1 MVIRKSLLLV
11 AAFAAVALVIPATS
25 GTAEAAEKAKKTGKS
40 DSSKPA
46 PASCGKRLALV
57 RAFEGDLKEM
67 INYTYGTSYNSTMD
81 PNLVQLK
88 EYKLPDKS
96 KKTAKTGVVYIQKNG
111 KKQPRRNY
119 EVTLQRHQ
127 ESVALLKQKT
137 STAEYENV
145 IRALSASSDGAKKS
159 AEDMVAQWN
168 RVNKD
173 ANCNNKAEAAK
184 VKELSKKRSA
194 YIKQF
199 KSERNKVQGVSKNA
213 SKAYQAAAK
222 DYKKKA
228 NAERKA
234 NRNKNVTGGALA
246 PSN

>member
-11 AAFAAVALVIPATS
+11 AAFAAVALVIPAAS
-25 GTAEAAEKAKKTGKS
+25 GTAEAATKAKKTGKS

-46 PASCGKRLALV
+46 PASCGKRIALV
-57 RAFEGDLKEM
+57 RAFDGDLKEM
-67 INYTYGTSYNSTMD
+67 INYTYGTGYNNTND

-88 EYKLPDKS
+88 EYKLPDKT

-119 EVTLQRHQ
+119 QVTLQRHQ
-127 ESVALLKQKT
+127 KSVALLKQKAN
-137 STAEYENV
+137 TAEYENV
-145 IRALSASSDGAKKS
+145 IRALGVSSDGAKKS
-159 AEDMVAQWN
+159 AEDMLAQWN

-184 VKELSKKRSA
+184 VKELSKKRIS

-199 KSERNKVQGVSKNA
+199 KSERKQVQGVSKNT
-213 SKAYQAAAK
+213 SKAYQKAAK

-228 NAERKA
+228 AAERRA
-234 NRNKNVTGGALA
+234 NRNNNVTGGAAA